1 MKTIVEKLNTLEYRV
16 RQIGNNKTNSTRRSK
31 EDYKNDLIQIPVL
44 IDELTEDIKS
54 LSPSINTEISNNRLN
69 LAKSSFKYWS

>member
-16 RQIGNNKTNSTRRSK
+16 RQIGVNKTNSTRRSK
-31 EDYKNDLIQIPVL
+31 EDYKNDLIQIPAL
-44 IDELTEDIKS
+44 INELTEDIKS